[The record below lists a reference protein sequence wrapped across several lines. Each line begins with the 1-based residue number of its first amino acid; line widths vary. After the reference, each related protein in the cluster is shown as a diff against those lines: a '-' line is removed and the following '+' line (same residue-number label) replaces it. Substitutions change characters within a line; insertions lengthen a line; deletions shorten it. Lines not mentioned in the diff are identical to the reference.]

1 MHLNY
6 TSLQSQTGR
15 QGPVDR
21 TRIAVLDVQLSGRLL
36 FPSTDPAQSI
46 VCVLVAERNSK
57 MATAPPG
64 YRWAQLPVEYPAR
77 GWVPRL
83 EQGGHV
89 EERRHELLCHEAH
102 EVLQAL
108 LWIAKW

>member
-1 MHLNY
+1 M
-6 TSLQSQTGR
+6 
-15 QGPVDR
+15 
-21 TRIAVLDVQLSGRLL
+21 LDVQQSGRLL
-36 FPSTDPAQSI
+36 FPHTDPAQSI
-46 VCVLVAERNSK
+46 VASSLRNSK
-57 MATAPPG
+57 WPLRRRATAG
-64 YRWAQLPVEYPAR
+64 AQLPVEYPAR

-83 EQGGHV
+83 EQSGHV